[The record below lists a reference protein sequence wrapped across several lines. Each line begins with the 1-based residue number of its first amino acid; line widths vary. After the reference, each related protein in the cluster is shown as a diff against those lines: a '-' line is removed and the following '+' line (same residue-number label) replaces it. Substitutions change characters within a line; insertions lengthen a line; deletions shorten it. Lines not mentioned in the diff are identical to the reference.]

1 MTEQSSRPA
10 ADAADQSPSRDL
22 ALDQTGPMA
31 SVPDATASA
40 EADMTSETSEEQ
52 VVESSAD
59 SMQTGLEQTD
69 SEPTDSE
76 QKTDK
81 PAKKR
86 VPPQEVIARLVAA
99 WPSAFFAEPRS
110 VKPLTIGVLQ
120 QILANRPAELD
131 GLNSHAI
138 RTGIKF
144 YTSRLSYHYGMVH
157 NTHRI
162 TLAGEPAEEVDD
174 KAREFAKAQI
184 VAIKQQREARQ
195 KASQAEQNPEDAA
208 SGAQAADESAEGKKP
223 SRSKQARKPRP
234 ANGSEGKGRDA
245 DAGTPSGQRPRRPRR
260 DQARPPRSDKPVA
273 SATQAAA
280 PATENLSMEEK
291 LARLAQHFGKPG

>member
-10 ADAADQSPSRDL
+10 ADAADQSQSRDL
-22 ALDQTGPMA
+22 ALDQTGSVA

-40 EADMTSETSEEQ
+40 EADMTSETSVEQ
-52 VVESSAD
+52 VVEPSAD

-99 WPSAFFAEPRS
+99 WPSAFFAEPRA

-208 SGAQAADESAEGKKP
+208 SGAQAVDEAAEGKKP
-223 SRSKQARKPRP
+223 PRSKQARKPRP

-245 DAGTPSGQRPRRPRR
+245 
-260 DQARPPRSDKPVA
+260 
-273 SATQAAA
+273 
-280 PATENLSMEEK
+280 
-291 LARLAQHFGKPG
+291 